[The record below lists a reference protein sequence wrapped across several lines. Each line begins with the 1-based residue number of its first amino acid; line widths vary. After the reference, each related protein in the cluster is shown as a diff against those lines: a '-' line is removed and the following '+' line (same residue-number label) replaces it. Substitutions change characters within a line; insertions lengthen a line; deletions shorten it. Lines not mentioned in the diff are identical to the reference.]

1 MKFNNPFKAKERKI
15 EDLEVEEGG
24 SKKRE
29 LTGFWKKYVYILGI
43 IAVLFHFYVLVIHP
57 ISYWV
62 LYLMHILFGMLLVF
76 AIYKPAKKFKD
87 SVPWYDVILMLLG
100 IAAVI
105 YCIVSERGMSYRMG
119 SNPTM
124 YDLIAIGII
133 LILLLEGTRRIY
145 GAILPVIAIIFLLY
159 CYFGKFFSGG
169 LGHIGYSWKK
179 TISYMLGY
187 EAVFGSPI
195 NASATMVFLFM
206 VFGAFL
212 TFSGA
217 GQFFIDLAMSI
228 AGSKRG
234 GPAKVAVISSALFGT
249 VSGNSVANVASTGAF
264 TIPLMK
270 SVGYKSKFAGAVEAT
285 ASSGG
290 QIMPPILGS
299 AAFIMAELLGVPY
312 SEIMLAAI
320 IPALLYFFTV
330 LLMVDIEAAKND
342 LKGVDKEKLPKRSY
356 VLKNMYMLAPLV
368 VLTVVLTVLNQSPIR
383 AASWGILACVVI
395 FVIKNKKLNFKMILD
410 AMADGAKAACGMI
423 CACGT
428 AGIVVGVL
436 NMTGAGIKFASFV
449 VEIAGGNLLI
459 ALILTML
466 ASLVLGMGLPTS
478 ASYIICAAV
487 AAPALIDMGLMPLQA
502 HMFVFYFACI
512 SAITPP
518 VAMAAYAGAT
528 ISGAKPMEV
537 GFTACKL
544 GICAFIVP
552 FMFCYAPTLLWKGA
566 ALDIVVTIIT
576 ALLGAT
582 MLAYGLQRYAGC
594 FSISIGIIPA
604 VALIAA
610 ALLMIIPG
618 IKTDLLGVAVA
629 CVVMVPLF
637 FKKRRVASASNNQV
651 E

>member
-1 MKFNNPFKAKERKI
+1 MKIKELFQKK
-15 EDLEVEEGG
+15 EKTVDDLELEEGG

-29 LTGFWKKYVYILGI
+29 LTGFWKKYVYVLGI

-57 ISYWV
+57 ISYWR
-62 LYLMHILFGMLLVF
+62 LYLMHILFGMLLVY
-76 AIYKPAKKFKD
+76 AIYKPGKKFKD
-87 SVPWYDVILMLLG
+87 TVPWYDVLLMLAG
-100 IAAVI
+100 IGTVI
-105 YCIVSERGMSYRMG
+105 YCITAERGMAYRMG
-119 SNPTM
+119 SNPTTA
-124 YDLIAIGII
+124 DLIAIGII
-133 LILLLEGTRRIY
+133 LLLLLEGTRRIY
-145 GAILPVIAIIFLLY
+145 GMILPTVAIVFLLY
-159 CYFGKFFSGG
+159 CHFGQYFSGG
-169 LGHIGYSWKK
+169 LGHSGYSWKK

-187 EAVFGSPI
+187 EAVFGSPM

-217 GQFFIDLAMSI
+217 GPFFIDLAMSL

-249 VSGNSVANVASTGAF
+249 VSGNSVANVVSTGAF

-270 SVGYKSKFAGAVEAT
+270 SVGYKPKFAAAVEAT

-299 AAFIMAELLGVPY
+299 AAFIMAELIGAPY
-312 SEIMLAAI
+312 SEIMLASI

-330 LLMVDIEAAKND
+330 FLMVDIEAAKNN
-342 LKGVDKEKLPKRSY
+342 LTGVAKEELPKRKY
-356 VLKNMYMLAPLV
+356 VLQNLYMLLPLV
-368 VLTVVLTVLNQSPIR
+368 VLTIVMTVLNQSAIR
-383 AASWGILACVVI
+383 AASWGILSCIIVYI
-395 FVIKNKKLNFKMILD
+395 IKNRKFSFKEIMD
-410 AMADGAKAACGMI
+410 AMADGAKSACGMI

-449 VEIAGGNLLI
+449 VEVANGHLLV
-459 ALILTML
+459 ALILTMI
-466 ASLVLGMGLPTS
+466 ASLILGMGLPTS

-487 AAPALIDMGLMPLQA
+487 AAPALIDMGLTAIQA

-528 ISGAKPMEV
+528 ISGSKPMEV

-566 ALDIVVTIIT
+566 AGDIIVTIIT
-576 ALLGAT
+576 ALIGAT
-582 MLAYGLQRYAGC
+582 MLSYGLQRYAGC
-594 FSISIGIIPA
+594 FSLPLGIIPA
-604 VALIAA
+604 CILIAS

-618 IKTDLLGVAVA
+618 TVTDLIGIAGA
-629 CVVMVPLF
+629 CVVLVPLF
-637 FKKRRVASASNNQV
+637 LKKRHMKKQAS
-651 E
+651 

>member
-1 MKFNNPFKAKERKI
+1 MKIKELFQKK
-15 EDLEVEEGG
+15 EKTVDDLELEEGG

-29 LTGFWKKYVYILGI
+29 LTGFWKKYVYVLGI

-57 ISYWV
+57 ISYWR
-62 LYLMHILFGMLLVF
+62 LYLMHILFGMLLVY
-76 AIYKPAKKFKD
+76 AIYKPGKKFKD
-87 SVPWYDVILMLLG
+87 TVPWYDVLLMLAG
-100 IAAVI
+100 IGTVI
-105 YCIVSERGMSYRMG
+105 YCITAERGMAYRMG
-119 SNPTM
+119 SNPTTA
-124 YDLIAIGII
+124 DLIAISII
-133 LILLLEGTRRIY
+133 LLLLLEGTRRIY
-145 GAILPVIAIIFLLY
+145 GMILPTVAIVFLLY
-159 CYFGKFFSGG
+159 CHFGQYFSGG
-169 LGHIGYSWKK
+169 LGHSGYSWKK

-187 EAVFGSPI
+187 EAVFGSPM

-217 GQFFIDLAMSI
+217 GPFFIDLAMSL

-249 VSGNSVANVASTGAF
+249 VSGNSVANVVSTGAF

-270 SVGYKSKFAGAVEAT
+270 SVGYKPKFAAAVEAT

-299 AAFIMAELLGVPY
+299 AAFIMAELIGAPY
-312 SEIMLAAI
+312 SEIMLASI

-330 LLMVDIEAAKND
+330 FLMVDIEAAKNN
-342 LKGVDKEKLPKRSY
+342 LTGVSKEELPKRKY
-356 VLKNMYMLAPLV
+356 VLQNLYMLLPLV
-368 VLTVVLTVLNQSPIR
+368 VLTIVMTVLNQSAIP
-383 AASWGILACVVI
+383 AASWGILSCIIVYI
-395 FVIKNKKLNFKMILD
+395 IKNRKFSLKEILD
-410 AMADGAKAACGMI
+410 AMADGAKSACGMI

-449 VEIAGGNLLI
+449 VEVANGHLLV
-459 ALILTML
+459 ALILTMI
-466 ASLVLGMGLPTS
+466 ASLILGMGLPTS

-487 AAPALIDMGLMPLQA
+487 AAPALIDMGLTAIQA

-528 ISGAKPMEV
+528 ISGSKPMEV

-566 ALDIVVTIIT
+566 AGDIIVTIIT
-576 ALLGAT
+576 ALIGAT
-582 MLAYGLQRYAGC
+582 MLSYGLQRYAGC
-594 FSISIGIIPA
+594 FSLPLGIIPA
-604 VALIAA
+604 CILIAS

-618 IKTDLLGVAVA
+618 TVTDLIGIAGA
-629 CVVMVPLF
+629 CVVLVPLF
-637 FKKRRVASASNNQV
+637 LKKRHMKKQAS
-651 E
+651 

>member
-1 MKFNNPFKAKERKI
+1 MKKIKELFQKK
-15 EDLEVEEGG
+15 EKTVDDLELEEGG

-29 LTGFWKKYVYILGI
+29 LTGFWKKYVYVLGI

-57 ISYWV
+57 ISYWR
-62 LYLMHILFGMLLVF
+62 LYLMHILFGMLLVY
-76 AIYKPAKKFKD
+76 AIYKPGKKFKD
-87 SVPWYDVILMLLG
+87 TVPWYDVLLMIAG
-100 IAAVI
+100 IGTVI
-105 YCIVSERGMSYRMG
+105 YCITAERGMAYRMG
-119 SNPTM
+119 SNPTTA
-124 YDLIAIGII
+124 DLIAISII
-133 LILLLEGTRRIY
+133 LLLLLEGTRRIY
-145 GAILPVIAIIFLLY
+145 GMILPTVAIVFLLY
-159 CYFGKFFSGG
+159 CHFGQYFSGG
-169 LGHIGYSWKK
+169 LGHSGYSWKK

-187 EAVFGSPI
+187 EAVFGSPM

-217 GQFFIDLAMSI
+217 GPFFIDLAMSL

-249 VSGNSVANVASTGAF
+249 VSGNSVANVVSTGAF
-264 TIPLMK
+264 TIPLMR
-270 SVGYKSKFAGAVEAT
+270 SVGYKPKFAAAVEAT

-299 AAFIMAELLGVPY
+299 AAFIMAELIGAPY
-312 SEIMLAAI
+312 SEIMLASI

-330 LLMVDIEAAKND
+330 FLMVDIEAAKNN
-342 LKGVDKEKLPKRSY
+342 LTGVAKEELPKRKY
-356 VLKNMYMLAPLV
+356 VLQNLYMLLPLV
-368 VLTVVLTVLNQSPIR
+368 VLTIVMTVLNQSAIR
-383 AASWGILACVVI
+383 AASWGILSCIIVYI
-395 FVIKNKKLNFKMILD
+395 IKNRKFSFKEILD
-410 AMADGAKAACGMI
+410 AMADGAKSACGMI

-449 VEIAGGNLLI
+449 VEVANGHLLV
-459 ALILTML
+459 ALLLTML
-466 ASLVLGMGLPTS
+466 ASLILGMGLPTS

-487 AAPALIDMGLMPLQA
+487 AAPALIDMGLTAIQA

-528 ISGAKPMEV
+528 ISGSKPMEV

-566 ALDIVVTIIT
+566 AGDIIVTIIT
-576 ALLGAT
+576 ALIGAT
-582 MLAYGLQRYAGC
+582 MLSYGLQRYAGC
-594 FSISIGIIPA
+594 FSLPLGIIPA
-604 VALIAA
+604 CILIAS

-618 IKTDLLGVAVA
+618 TVTDLIGIAGA
-629 CVVMVPLF
+629 CVVLVPLF
-637 FKKRRVASASNNQV
+637 LKKRRMKKQAS
-651 E
+651 

>member
-1 MKFNNPFKAKERKI
+1 MKKIKELFQKK
-15 EDLEVEEGG
+15 EKTVDDLELEEGG

-29 LTGFWKKYVYILGI
+29 LTGFWKKYVYVLGI

-57 ISYWV
+57 ISYWR
-62 LYLMHILFGMLLVF
+62 LYLMHILFGMLLVY
-76 AIYKPAKKFKD
+76 AIYKPGKKFKD
-87 SVPWYDVILMLLG
+87 TVPWYDVLLMLAG
-100 IAAVI
+100 IGTVI
-105 YCIVSERGMSYRMG
+105 YCITAERGMAYRMG
-119 SNPTM
+119 SNPTTA
-124 YDLIAIGII
+124 DLIAISII
-133 LILLLEGTRRIY
+133 LLLLLEGTRRIY
-145 GAILPVIAIIFLLY
+145 GMILPTVAIVFLLY
-159 CYFGKFFSGG
+159 CHFGQYFSGG
-169 LGHIGYSWKK
+169 LGHSGYSWKK

-187 EAVFGSPI
+187 EAVFGSPM

-217 GQFFIDLAMSI
+217 GPFFIDLAMSL

-249 VSGNSVANVASTGAF
+249 VSGNSVANVVSTGAF

-270 SVGYKSKFAGAVEAT
+270 SVGYKPKFAAAVEAT

-299 AAFIMAELLGVPY
+299 AAFIMAELIGAPY
-312 SEIMLAAI
+312 SEIMLASV

-330 LLMVDIEAAKND
+330 FLMVDIEAAKNN
-342 LKGVDKEKLPKRSY
+342 LTGVSKEELPKRKY
-356 VLKNMYMLAPLV
+356 VLQNLYMLLPLV
-368 VLTVVLTVLNQSPIR
+368 VLTLVMTVLNQSAIR
-383 AASWGILACVVI
+383 AASWGILSCIIVYI
-395 FVIKNKKLNFKMILD
+395 IKNRKFSFKEILD
-410 AMADGAKAACGMI
+410 AMADGAKSACGMI

-449 VEIAGGNLLI
+449 VEVANGHLLV
-459 ALILTML
+459 ALILTMI
-466 ASLVLGMGLPTS
+466 ASLILGMGLPTS

-487 AAPALIDMGLMPLQA
+487 AAPALIDMGLTAIQA

-528 ISGAKPMEV
+528 ISGSKPMEV

-566 ALDIVVTIIT
+566 AGDIIVTIIT
-576 ALLGAT
+576 ALIGAT
-582 MLAYGLQRYAGC
+582 MLSYGLQRYAGC
-594 FSISIGIIPA
+594 FSLPLGIIPA
-604 VALIAA
+604 CILIAS

-618 IKTDLLGVAVA
+618 TVTDLIGIAGA
-629 CVVMVPLF
+629 CVVLIPLF
-637 FKKRRVASASNNQV
+637 LKKRHMQKKAM
-651 E
+651 

>member
-1 MKFNNPFKAKERKI
+1 MKIKELFQKK
-15 EDLEVEEGG
+15 EKTVDDLELEEGG

-29 LTGFWKKYVYILGI
+29 LTGFWKKYVYVLGI

-57 ISYWV
+57 ISYWR
-62 LYLMHILFGMLLVF
+62 LYLMHILFGMLLVY
-76 AIYKPAKKFKD
+76 AIYKPGKKFKD
-87 SVPWYDVILMLLG
+87 TVPWYDVLLMLAG
-100 IAAVI
+100 IGTVI
-105 YCIVSERGMSYRMG
+105 YCITAERGMAYRMG
-119 SNPTM
+119 SNPTTA
-124 YDLIAIGII
+124 DLIAISII
-133 LILLLEGTRRIY
+133 LLLLLEGTRRIY
-145 GAILPVIAIIFLLY
+145 GMILPTVAIVFLLY
-159 CYFGKFFSGG
+159 CHFGQYFSGG
-169 LGHIGYSWKK
+169 LGHSGYSWKK

-187 EAVFGSPI
+187 EAVFGSPM

-217 GQFFIDLAMSI
+217 GPFFIDLAMSL

-234 GPAKVAVISSALFGT
+234 GPAKVAVISSAFFGT
-249 VSGNSVANVASTGAF
+249 VSGNSVANVVSTGAF

-270 SVGYKSKFAGAVEAT
+270 SVGYKPKFAAAVEAT

-299 AAFIMAELLGVPY
+299 AAFIMAELIGAPY
-312 SEIMLAAI
+312 SEIMLASI

-330 LLMVDIEAAKND
+330 FLMVDIEAAKNN
-342 LKGVDKEKLPKRSY
+342 LTGVAKEELPKRKY
-356 VLKNMYMLAPLV
+356 VLQNLYMLLPLV
-368 VLTVVLTVLNQSPIR
+368 VLTIVMTVLNQSAIR
-383 AASWGILACVVI
+383 AASWGILSCIIVYI
-395 FVIKNKKLNFKMILD
+395 IKNRKFSFKEIMD
-410 AMADGAKAACGMI
+410 AMADGAKSACGMI

-449 VEIAGGNLLI
+449 VEVANGHLLV
-459 ALILTML
+459 ALILTMI
-466 ASLVLGMGLPTS
+466 ASLILGMGLPTS

-487 AAPALIDMGLMPLQA
+487 AAPALIDMGLTAIQA

-528 ISGAKPMEV
+528 ISGSKPMEV

-566 ALDIVVTIIT
+566 AGDIIVTIIT
-576 ALLGAT
+576 ALIGAT
-582 MLAYGLQRYAGC
+582 MLSYGLQRYAGC
-594 FSISIGIIPA
+594 FSLPLGIIPA
-604 VALIAA
+604 CILIAS

-618 IKTDLLGVAVA
+618 TVTDLIGIAGA
-629 CVVMVPLF
+629 CVVLIPLF
-637 FKKRRVASASNNQV
+637 LKKRHMQKKVM
-651 E
+651 

>member
-1 MKFNNPFKAKERKI
+1 MKIKELFQKK
-15 EDLEVEEGG
+15 EKTVDDLELEEGG

-29 LTGFWKKYVYILGI
+29 LTGFWKKYVYVLGI

-57 ISYWV
+57 ISYWR
-62 LYLMHILFGMLLVF
+62 LYLMHILFGMLLVY
-76 AIYKPAKKFKD
+76 AIYKPGKKFKD
-87 SVPWYDVILMLLG
+87 TVPWYDVLLMLAG
-100 IAAVI
+100 IGTVI
-105 YCIVSERGMSYRMG
+105 YCITAERGMAYRMG
-119 SNPTM
+119 SNPTTA
-124 YDLIAIGII
+124 DLIAISII
-133 LILLLEGTRRIY
+133 LLLLLEGTRRIY
-145 GAILPVIAIIFLLY
+145 GMILPTVAIVFLLY
-159 CYFGKFFSGG
+159 CHFGQYFSGG
-169 LGHIGYSWKK
+169 LGHSGYSWKK

-187 EAVFGSPI
+187 EAVFGSPM

-217 GQFFIDLAMSI
+217 GPFFIDLAMSL

-249 VSGNSVANVASTGAF
+249 VSGNSVANVVSTGAF

-270 SVGYKSKFAGAVEAT
+270 SVGYKPKFAAAVEAT

-299 AAFIMAELLGVPY
+299 AAFIMAELIGAPY
-312 SEIMLAAI
+312 SEIMLASI

-330 LLMVDIEAAKND
+330 FLMVDIEAAKNN
-342 LKGVDKEKLPKRSY
+342 LTGVAKEELPKRKY
-356 VLKNMYMLAPLV
+356 VLQNLYMLLPLV
-368 VLTVVLTVLNQSPIR
+368 VLTIVMTVLNQSAIR
-383 AASWGILACVVI
+383 AASWGILSCIIVYI
-395 FVIKNKKLNFKMILD
+395 IKNRKFSFKEIMD
-410 AMADGAKAACGMI
+410 AMADGAKSARGMI

-449 VEIAGGNLLI
+449 VEVANGHLLV
-459 ALILTML
+459 ALILTMI
-466 ASLVLGMGLPTS
+466 ASLILGMGLPTS

-487 AAPALIDMGLMPLQA
+487 AAPALIDMGLTAIQA

-528 ISGAKPMEV
+528 ISGSKPMEV

-566 ALDIVVTIIT
+566 AGDIIVTIIT
-576 ALLGAT
+576 ALIGAT
-582 MLAYGLQRYAGC
+582 MLSYGLQRYAGC
-594 FSISIGIIPA
+594 FSLPLGIIPA
-604 VALIAA
+604 CILIAS

-618 IKTDLLGVAVA
+618 TVTDLIGIAGA
-629 CVVMVPLF
+629 CVVLIPLF
-637 FKKRRVASASNNQV
+637 LKKRHMQKKAM
-651 E
+651 

>member
-1 MKFNNPFKAKERKI
+1 MKKIKELFQKK
-15 EDLEVEEGG
+15 EKTVDDLELEEGG

-29 LTGFWKKYVYILGI
+29 LTGFWKKYVYVLGI

-57 ISYWV
+57 ISYWR
-62 LYLMHILFGMLLVF
+62 LYLMHILFGMLLVY
-76 AIYKPAKKFKD
+76 AIYKPGKKFKD
-87 SVPWYDVILMLLG
+87 TVPWYDVLLMIAG
-100 IAAVI
+100 IGTVI
-105 YCIVSERGMSYRMG
+105 YCITAERGMAYRMG
-119 SNPTM
+119 SNPTTA
-124 YDLIAIGII
+124 DLIAIGII
-133 LILLLEGTRRIY
+133 LLLLLEGTRRIY
-145 GAILPVIAIIFLLY
+145 GMILPTVAIVFLLY
-159 CYFGKFFSGG
+159 CHFGQYFSGG
-169 LGHIGYSWKK
+169 LGHSGYSWKK

-187 EAVFGSPI
+187 EAVFGSPM

-217 GQFFIDLAMSI
+217 GPFFIDLAMSL

-249 VSGNSVANVASTGAF
+249 VSGNSVANVVSTGAF

-270 SVGYKSKFAGAVEAT
+270 SVGYKPKFAAAVEAT

-299 AAFIMAELLGVPY
+299 AAFIMAELIGAPY
-312 SEIMLAAI
+312 SEIMLASI

-330 LLMVDIEAAKND
+330 FLMVDIEAAKNN
-342 LKGVDKEKLPKRSY
+342 LTGVAKEELPKRKY
-356 VLKNMYMLAPLV
+356 VLQNLYMLLPLV
-368 VLTVVLTVLNQSPIR
+368 VLTIVMTVLNQSAIR
-383 AASWGILACVVI
+383 AASWGILSCIIVYI
-395 FVIKNKKLNFKMILD
+395 IKNRKFSLKEILD
-410 AMADGAKAACGMI
+410 AMADGAKSACGMI

-449 VEIAGGNLLI
+449 VEVANGHLLV
-459 ALILTML
+459 ALLLTMI
-466 ASLVLGMGLPTS
+466 ASLILGMGLPTS

-487 AAPALIDMGLMPLQA
+487 AAPALIDMGLTAIQA

-528 ISGAKPMEV
+528 ISGSKPMEV

-566 ALDIVVTIIT
+566 AGDIIVTIIT
-576 ALLGAT
+576 ALIGAT
-582 MLAYGLQRYAGC
+582 MLSYGLQRYAGC
-594 FSISIGIIPA
+594 FSLPLGIIPA
-604 VALIAA
+604 CILIAS

-618 IKTDLLGVAVA
+618 TVTDLIGIAGA
-629 CVVMVPLF
+629 CVVLIPLF
-637 FKKRRVASASNNQV
+637 LKKRHMQKQAM
-651 E
+651 

>member
-1 MKFNNPFKAKERKI
+1 MKIKELFQKK
-15 EDLEVEEGG
+15 EKTVDDLELEEGG

-29 LTGFWKKYVYILGI
+29 LTGFWKKYVYVLGI

-57 ISYWV
+57 ISYWR
-62 LYLMHILFGMLLVF
+62 LYLMHILFGMLLVY
-76 AIYKPAKKFKD
+76 AIYKPGKKFKD
-87 SVPWYDVILMLLG
+87 TVPWYDVLLMLAG
-100 IAAVI
+100 IGTVI
-105 YCIVSERGMSYRMG
+105 YCITAERGMAYRMG
-119 SNPTM
+119 SNPTTA
-124 YDLIAIGII
+124 DLIAISII
-133 LILLLEGTRRIY
+133 LLLLLEGTRRIY
-145 GAILPVIAIIFLLY
+145 GMILPTVAIVFLLY
-159 CYFGKFFSGG
+159 CHFGQYFSGG
-169 LGHIGYSWKK
+169 LGHSGYSWKK

-187 EAVFGSPI
+187 EAVFGSPM

-217 GQFFIDLAMSI
+217 GPFFIDLAMSL

-249 VSGNSVANVASTGAF
+249 VSGNSVANVVSTGAF
-264 TIPLMK
+264 TIPLMR
-270 SVGYKSKFAGAVEAT
+270 SVGYKPKFAAAVEAT

-299 AAFIMAELLGVPY
+299 AAFIMAELIGAPY
-312 SEIMLAAI
+312 SEIMLASI

-330 LLMVDIEAAKND
+330 FLMVDIEAAKNN
-342 LKGVDKEKLPKRSY
+342 LTGVAKEELPKRKY
-356 VLKNMYMLAPLV
+356 VLQNLYMLLPLV
-368 VLTVVLTVLNQSPIR
+368 VLTIVMTVLNQSAIR
-383 AASWGILACVVI
+383 AASWGILSCIIVYI
-395 FVIKNKKLNFKMILD
+395 IKNRKFSLKEILD
-410 AMADGAKAACGMI
+410 AMADGAKSACGMI

-449 VEIAGGNLLI
+449 VEVANGHLLV
-459 ALILTML
+459 ALILTMI
-466 ASLVLGMGLPTS
+466 ASLILGMGLPTS

-487 AAPALIDMGLMPLQA
+487 AAPALIDMGLTAIQA

-528 ISGAKPMEV
+528 ISGSKPMEV

-566 ALDIVVTIIT
+566 AGDIIVTIIT
-576 ALLGAT
+576 ALIGAT
-582 MLAYGLQRYAGC
+582 MLSYGLQRYAGC
-594 FSISIGIIPA
+594 FSLPLGIIPA
-604 VALIAA
+604 CILIAS

-618 IKTDLLGVAVA
+618 TVTDLIGIAGA
-629 CVVMVPLF
+629 CVVLIPLF
-637 FKKRRVASASNNQV
+637 LKKRHMQKKAM
-651 E
+651 

>member
-1 MKFNNPFKAKERKI
+1 MKKIKELFQKK
-15 EDLEVEEGG
+15 EKTVDDLELEEGG
-24 SKKRE
+24 SKKRD
-29 LTGFWKKYVYILGI
+29 LTGFWKKYVYVLGI

-57 ISYWV
+57 ISYWR
-62 LYLMHILFGMLLVF
+62 LYLMHILFGMLLVY
-76 AIYKPAKKFKD
+76 AIYKPGKKFKD
-87 SVPWYDVILMLLG
+87 TVPWYDVLLMIAG
-100 IAAVI
+100 IGTVI
-105 YCIVSERGMSYRMG
+105 YCITAERGMAYRMG
-119 SNPTM
+119 SNPTTA
-124 YDLIAIGII
+124 DLIAIGII
-133 LILLLEGTRRIY
+133 LLLLLEGTRRIY
-145 GAILPVIAIIFLLY
+145 GMILPTVAIVFLLY
-159 CYFGKFFSGG
+159 CHFGQYFSGG
-169 LGHIGYSWKK
+169 LGHSGYSWKK

-187 EAVFGSPI
+187 EAVFGSPM

-217 GQFFIDLAMSI
+217 GPFFIDLAMSL

-249 VSGNSVANVASTGAF
+249 VSGNSVANVVSTGAF

-270 SVGYKSKFAGAVEAT
+270 SVGYKSKFAAAVEAT

-299 AAFIMAELLGVPY
+299 AAFIMAELIGAPY
-312 SEIMLAAI
+312 SEIMLASI

-330 LLMVDIEAAKND
+330 FLMVDIEAAKNN
-342 LKGVDKEKLPKRSY
+342 LTGVSKEELPKRKY
-356 VLKNMYMLAPLV
+356 VLQNLYMLLPLV
-368 VLTVVLTVLNQSPIR
+368 VLTIVMTVLNQSAIR
-383 AASWGILACVVI
+383 AASWGILSCIIVYI
-395 FVIKNKKLNFKMILD
+395 IKNRKFSFKEILD
-410 AMADGAKAACGMI
+410 AMADGAKSACGMI

-449 VEIAGGNLLI
+449 VEVANGHLLV
-459 ALILTML
+459 ALILTMI
-466 ASLVLGMGLPTS
+466 ASLILGMGLPTS

-487 AAPALIDMGLMPLQA
+487 AAPALIDMGLTAIQA

-528 ISGAKPMEV
+528 ISGSKPMEV

-566 ALDIVVTIIT
+566 AGDIIVTIIT
-576 ALLGAT
+576 ALIGAT
-582 MLAYGLQRYAGC
+582 MLSYGLQRYAGC
-594 FSISIGIIPA
+594 FSLPLGIIPA
-604 VALIAA
+604 CILIAS

-618 IKTDLLGVAVA
+618 TVTDLIGIAGA
-629 CVVMVPLF
+629 CVVLVPLF
-637 FKKRRVASASNNQV
+637 LKKRHMQKKAM
-651 E
+651 

>member
-1 MKFNNPFKAKERKI
+1 MKIKELFQKK
-15 EDLEVEEGG
+15 EKTVDDLELEEGG

-29 LTGFWKKYVYILGI
+29 LTGFWKKYVYVLGI

-57 ISYWV
+57 ISYWR
-62 LYLMHILFGMLLVF
+62 LYLMHILFGMLLVY
-76 AIYKPAKKFKD
+76 AIYKPGKKFKD
-87 SVPWYDVILMLLG
+87 TVPWYDVLLMLAG
-100 IAAVI
+100 IGTVI
-105 YCIVSERGMSYRMG
+105 YCITAERGMAYRMG
-119 SNPTM
+119 SNPTTA
-124 YDLIAIGII
+124 DLIAISII
-133 LILLLEGTRRIY
+133 LLLLLEGTRRIY
-145 GAILPVIAIIFLLY
+145 GMILPTVAIVFLLY
-159 CYFGKFFSGG
+159 CHFGQYFSGG
-169 LGHIGYSWKK
+169 LGHSGYSWKK

-187 EAVFGSPI
+187 EAVFGSPM

-217 GQFFIDLAMSI
+217 GPFFIDLAMSL

-249 VSGNSVANVASTGAF
+249 VSGNSVANVVSTGAF

-270 SVGYKSKFAGAVEAT
+270 SVGYKSKFAAAVEAT

-299 AAFIMAELLGVPY
+299 AAFIMAELIGAPY
-312 SEIMLAAI
+312 SEIMLASI

-330 LLMVDIEAAKND
+330 FLMVDIEAAKNN
-342 LKGVDKEKLPKRSY
+342 LTGVAKEELPKRKY
-356 VLKNMYMLAPLV
+356 VLQNLYMLLPLV
-368 VLTVVLTVLNQSPIR
+368 VLTIVMTVLNQSAIR
-383 AASWGILACVVI
+383 AASWGILSCIIVYI
-395 FVIKNKKLNFKMILD
+395 IKNRKFSLKEILD
-410 AMADGAKAACGMI
+410 AMADGAKSACGMI

-449 VEIAGGNLLI
+449 VEVANGHLLV
-459 ALILTML
+459 ALILTMI
-466 ASLVLGMGLPTS
+466 ASLILGMGLPTS

-487 AAPALIDMGLMPLQA
+487 AAPALIDMGLTAIQA

-528 ISGAKPMEV
+528 ISGSKPMEV

-566 ALDIVVTIIT
+566 AGDIIVTIIT
-576 ALLGAT
+576 ALIGAT
-582 MLAYGLQRYAGC
+582 MLSYGLQRYAGC
-594 FSISIGIIPA
+594 FSLPLGIIPA
-604 VALIAA
+604 CILIAS

-618 IKTDLLGVAVA
+618 TVTDLIGIAGA
-629 CVVMVPLF
+629 CVVLIPLF
-637 FKKRRVASASNNQV
+637 LKKRHMQKKAM
-651 E
+651 

>member
-1 MKFNNPFKAKERKI
+1 MKIKELFQKK
-15 EDLEVEEGG
+15 EKTVDDLELEEGG

-29 LTGFWKKYVYILGI
+29 LTGFWKKYVYVIGI

-57 ISYWV
+57 ISYWR
-62 LYLMHILFGMLLVF
+62 LYLMHILFGMLLVY
-76 AIYKPAKKFKD
+76 AIYKPGKKFKD
-87 SVPWYDVILMLLG
+87 TVPWYDVLLMLAG
-100 IAAVI
+100 IGTVI
-105 YCIVSERGMSYRMG
+105 YCITAERGMAYRMG
-119 SNPTM
+119 SNPTIT
-124 YDLIAIGII
+124 DLIAISII
-133 LILLLEGTRRIY
+133 LLLLLEGTRRIY
-145 GAILPVIAIIFLLY
+145 GMILPTVAIVFLLY
-159 CYFGKFFSGG
+159 CHFGQYFSGG
-169 LGHIGYSWKK
+169 LSHSGYSWKK

-187 EAVFGSPI
+187 EAVFGSPM

-217 GQFFIDLAMSI
+217 GPFFIDLAMSL

-249 VSGNSVANVASTGAF
+249 VSGNSVANVVSTGAF
-264 TIPLMK
+264 TIPLMR
-270 SVGYKSKFAGAVEAT
+270 SVGYKPKFAAAVEAT

-299 AAFIMAELLGVPY
+299 AAFIMAELIGAPY
-312 SEIMLAAI
+312 SEIMLASI

-330 LLMVDIEAAKND
+330 FLMVDIEAAKNN
-342 LKGVDKEKLPKRSY
+342 LTGVSKENLPKRKY
-356 VLKNMYMLAPLV
+356 VLQNLYMLLPLV
-368 VLTVVLTVLNQSPIR
+368 VLTIVMTVLNQSAIR
-383 AASWGILACVVI
+383 AASWGILSCIIVYI
-395 FVIKNKKLNFKMILD
+395 IKNRKLSIKEILD
-410 AMADGAKAACGMI
+410 AMADGAKSACGMI

-449 VEIAGGNLLI
+449 VEVANGHLLV
-459 ALILTML
+459 ALVLTML
-466 ASLVLGMGLPTS
+466 ASLILGMGLPTS

-487 AAPALIDMGLMPLQA
+487 AAPALIDMGLTGIQA

-528 ISGAKPMEV
+528 ISGSKPMEV

-566 ALDIVVTIIT
+566 AVDILVTIIT
-576 ALLGAT
+576 ALIGAT
-582 MLAYGLQRYAGC
+582 MLSYGLQRYAGC
-594 FSISIGIIPA
+594 FSLPLGIIPA
-604 VALIAA
+604 CILIASA
-610 ALLMIIPG
+610 FLMIIPG
-618 IKTDLLGVAVA
+618 TVTDLIGIAVA
-629 CVVMVPLF
+629 CVVLVPLF
-637 FKKRRVASASNNQV
+637 VKKRHMQKKAM
-651 E
+651 

>member
-1 MKFNNPFKAKERKI
+1 MKIKELFQKK
-15 EDLEVEEGG
+15 EKTVDDLELEEGG

-29 LTGFWKKYVYILGI
+29 LTGFWKKYVYVLGI

-57 ISYWV
+57 ISYWR
-62 LYLMHILFGMLLVF
+62 LYLMHILFGMLLVY
-76 AIYKPAKKFKD
+76 AIYKPGKKFKD
-87 SVPWYDVILMLLG
+87 TVPWYDVLLMIAG
-100 IAAVI
+100 IGTVI
-105 YCIVSERGMSYRMG
+105 YCITAERGMAYRMG
-119 SNPTM
+119 SNPTTA
-124 YDLIAIGII
+124 DLIAISII
-133 LILLLEGTRRIY
+133 LLLLLEGTRRIY
-145 GAILPVIAIIFLLY
+145 GMILPTVAIVFLLY
-159 CYFGKFFSGG
+159 CHFGQYFSGG
-169 LGHIGYSWKK
+169 LGHSGYSWKK

-187 EAVFGSPI
+187 EAVFGSPM

-217 GQFFIDLAMSI
+217 GPFFIDLAMSL

-249 VSGNSVANVASTGAF
+249 VSGNSVANVVSTGAF

-270 SVGYKSKFAGAVEAT
+270 SVGYKPKFAAAVEAT

-299 AAFIMAELLGVPY
+299 AAFIMAELIGAPY
-312 SEIMLAAI
+312 SEIMLASI

-330 LLMVDIEAAKND
+330 FLMVDIEAAKNN
-342 LKGVDKEKLPKRSY
+342 LTGVSKEELPKRKY
-356 VLKNMYMLAPLV
+356 VLQNLYMLLPLV
-368 VLTVVLTVLNQSPIR
+368 VLTLVMTVLNQSAIR
-383 AASWGILACVVI
+383 AASWGILSCIIVYI
-395 FVIKNKKLNFKMILD
+395 IKNRKFSFKEILD
-410 AMADGAKAACGMI
+410 AMADGAKSACGMI

-449 VEIAGGNLLI
+449 VEVANGHLLV
-459 ALILTML
+459 ALILTMI
-466 ASLVLGMGLPTS
+466 ASLILGMGLPTS

-487 AAPALIDMGLMPLQA
+487 AAPALIDMGLTAIQA

-528 ISGAKPMEV
+528 ISGSKPMEV

-566 ALDIVVTIIT
+566 AGDIIVTIIT
-576 ALLGAT
+576 ALIGAT
-582 MLAYGLQRYAGC
+582 MLSYGLQRYAGC
-594 FSISIGIIPA
+594 FSLPLGIIPA
-604 VALIAA
+604 CILIAS

-618 IKTDLLGVAVA
+618 TVTDLIGIAGA
-629 CVVMVPLF
+629 CVVLIPLF
-637 FKKRRVASASNNQV
+637 LKKRHMQKKAM
-651 E
+651 

>member
-1 MKFNNPFKAKERKI
+1 MKIKEMFQKK
-15 EDLEVEEGG
+15 EKTVDDLELEEGG

-29 LTGFWKKYVYILGI
+29 LTGFWKKYVYVLGI

-57 ISYWV
+57 ISYWR
-62 LYLMHILFGMLLVF
+62 LYLMHILFGMLLVY
-76 AIYKPAKKFKD
+76 AIYKPGKKFKD
-87 SVPWYDVILMLLG
+87 TVPWYDVLLMLAG
-100 IAAVI
+100 IGTVI
-105 YCIVSERGMSYRMG
+105 YCITAERGMAYRMG
-119 SNPTM
+119 SNPTTV
-124 YDLIAIGII
+124 DLIAICII
-133 LILLLEGTRRIY
+133 LLLLLEGTRRIY
-145 GAILPVIAIIFLLY
+145 GMILPTVAIVFLLY
-159 CYFGKFFSGG
+159 CHFGQYFSGG
-169 LGHIGYSWKK
+169 LGHSGYSWKK

-187 EAVFGSPI
+187 EAVFGSPM

-217 GQFFIDLAMSI
+217 GSFFIDLAMSL

-249 VSGNSVANVASTGAF
+249 VSGNSVANVVSTGAF
-264 TIPLMK
+264 TIPLMR
-270 SVGYKSKFAGAVEAT
+270 SVGYKPKFAAAVEAT

-299 AAFIMAELLGVPY
+299 AAFIMAELIGAPY
-312 SEIMLAAI
+312 SEIMFASI

-330 LLMVDIEAAKND
+330 FLMVDIEAAKNN
-342 LKGVDKEKLPKRSY
+342 LTGVSKEDLPKRKY
-356 VLKNMYMLAPLV
+356 VLQNLYMLLPLV
-368 VLTVVLTVLNQSPIR
+368 VLTIVMTVLNQSAIR
-383 AASWGILACVVI
+383 AASWGILSCIIVYI
-395 FVIKNKKLNFKMILD
+395 IKNRKFSIKEILD
-410 AMADGAKAACGMI
+410 AMADGAKSACGMI

-449 VEIAGGNLLI
+449 VEVANGHLLI

-466 ASLVLGMGLPTS
+466 ASLILGMGLPTS

-487 AAPALIDMGLMPLQA
+487 AAPALIDMGITAIQA

-528 ISGAKPMEV
+528 ISGSKPMEV

-566 ALDIVVTIIT
+566 AGDIIVTIIT
-576 ALLGAT
+576 ALIGAT
-582 MLAYGLQRYAGC
+582 MLSYGLQRYAGC
-594 FSISIGIIPA
+594 FSLPLGIIPSCI
-604 VALIAA
+604 LIASA
-610 ALLMIIPG
+610 FLMIIPG
-618 IKTDLLGVAVA
+618 TVTDLIGLAGA
-629 CVVMVPLF
+629 CVILIPLF
-637 FKKRRVASASNNQV
+637 LKKRHMQKKAM
-651 E
+651 

>member
-1 MKFNNPFKAKERKI
+1 
-15 EDLEVEEGG
+15 
-24 SKKRE
+24 
-29 LTGFWKKYVYILGI
+29 
-43 IAVLFHFYVLVIHP
+43 
-57 ISYWV
+57 
-62 LYLMHILFGMLLVF
+62 MHILFGMLLVY
-76 AIYKPAKKFKD
+76 AIYKPGKKFKD
-87 SVPWYDVILMLLG
+87 TVPWYDVLLMLAG
-100 IAAVI
+100 IGTVI
-105 YCIVSERGMSYRMG
+105 YCITAERGMAYRMG
-119 SNPTM
+119 SNPTTA
-124 YDLIAIGII
+124 DLIAISII
-133 LILLLEGTRRIY
+133 LLLLLEGTRRIY
-145 GAILPVIAIIFLLY
+145 GMILPTVAIVFLLY
-159 CYFGKFFSGG
+159 CHFGQYFSGG
-169 LGHIGYSWKK
+169 LGHSGYSWKK

-187 EAVFGSPI
+187 EAVFGSPM

-217 GQFFIDLAMSI
+217 GPFFIDLAMSL

-249 VSGNSVANVASTGAF
+249 VSGNSVANVVSTGAF
-264 TIPLMK
+264 TIPLMR
-270 SVGYKSKFAGAVEAT
+270 SVGYKPKFAAAVEAT

-299 AAFIMAELLGVPY
+299 AAFIMAELIGAPY
-312 SEIMLAAI
+312 SEIMLASI

-330 LLMVDIEAAKND
+330 FLMVDIEAAKNN
-342 LKGVDKEKLPKRSY
+342 LTGVAKEELPKRKY
-356 VLKNMYMLAPLV
+356 VLQNLYMLLPLV
-368 VLTVVLTVLNQSPIR
+368 VLTIVMTVLNQSAIR
-383 AASWGILACVVI
+383 AASWGILSCIIVYI
-395 FVIKNKKLNFKMILD
+395 IKNRKFSFKEILD
-410 AMADGAKAACGMI
+410 AMADGAKSACGMI

-449 VEIAGGNLLI
+449 VEVANGHLLV
-459 ALILTML
+459 ALILTMI
-466 ASLVLGMGLPTS
+466 ASLILGMGLPTS

-487 AAPALIDMGLMPLQA
+487 AAPALIDMGLTAIQA

-528 ISGAKPMEV
+528 ISGSKPMEV

-566 ALDIVVTIIT
+566 AGDIIVTIIT
-576 ALLGAT
+576 ALIGAT
-582 MLAYGLQRYAGC
+582 MLSYGLQRYAGC
-594 FSISIGIIPA
+594 FSLPLGIIPA
-604 VALIAA
+604 CILIAS

-618 IKTDLLGVAVA
+618 TVTDLIGIAGA
-629 CVVMVPLF
+629 CVVLIPLF
-637 FKKRRVASASNNQV
+637 LKKRHMQKKAM
-651 E
+651 

>member
-1 MKFNNPFKAKERKI
+1 MKIKELFQKK
-15 EDLEVEEGG
+15 EKTVDDLELEEGG

-29 LTGFWKKYVYILGI
+29 LTGFWKKYVYVLGI

-57 ISYWV
+57 ISYWR
-62 LYLMHILFGMLLVF
+62 LYLMHILFGMLLVY
-76 AIYKPAKKFKD
+76 AIYKPGKKFKD
-87 SVPWYDVILMLLG
+87 TVPWYDVLLMLAG
-100 IAAVI
+100 IGTVI
-105 YCIVSERGMSYRMG
+105 YCITAERGMAYRMG
-119 SNPTM
+119 SNPTTA
-124 YDLIAIGII
+124 DLIAISII
-133 LILLLEGTRRIY
+133 LLLLLEGTRRIY
-145 GAILPVIAIIFLLY
+145 GMILPTVAIVFLLY
-159 CYFGKFFSGG
+159 CHFGQYFSGG
-169 LGHIGYSWKK
+169 LGHSGYSWKK

-187 EAVFGSPI
+187 EAVFGSPM

-217 GQFFIDLAMSI
+217 GPFFIDLAMSL

-249 VSGNSVANVASTGAF
+249 VSGNSVANVVSTGAF

-270 SVGYKSKFAGAVEAT
+270 SVGYKPKFAAAVEAT

-299 AAFIMAELLGVPY
+299 AAFIMAELIGAPY
-312 SEIMLAAI
+312 SEIMLASI

-330 LLMVDIEAAKND
+330 FLMVDIEAAKNN
-342 LKGVDKEKLPKRSY
+342 LTGVAKEELPKRKY
-356 VLKNMYMLAPLV
+356 VLQNLYMLLPLV
-368 VLTVVLTVLNQSPIR
+368 VLTIVMTVLNQSAIR
-383 AASWGILACVVI
+383 AASWGILSCIIVYI
-395 FVIKNKKLNFKMILD
+395 IKNRKFSLKEILD
-410 AMADGAKAACGMI
+410 AMADGAKSACGMI

-449 VEIAGGNLLI
+449 VEVANGHLLV
-459 ALILTML
+459 ALILTMI
-466 ASLVLGMGLPTS
+466 ASLILGMGLPTS

-487 AAPALIDMGLMPLQA
+487 AAPALIDMGLTAIQA

-528 ISGAKPMEV
+528 ISGSKPMEV

-566 ALDIVVTIIT
+566 AGDIIVTIIT
-576 ALLGAT
+576 ALIGAT
-582 MLAYGLQRYAGC
+582 MLSYGLQRYAGC
-594 FSISIGIIPA
+594 FSLPLGIIPA
-604 VALIAA
+604 CILIAS

-618 IKTDLLGVAVA
+618 TVTDLIGIAGA
-629 CVVMVPLF
+629 CVVLVPLF
-637 FKKRRVASASNNQV
+637 LKKRHMQKKAM
-651 E
+651 

>member
-1 MKFNNPFKAKERKI
+1 MKIKELFQKK
-15 EDLEVEEGG
+15 EKTVDDLELEEGG

-29 LTGFWKKYVYILGI
+29 LTGFWKKYVYVLGI

-57 ISYWV
+57 ISYWR
-62 LYLMHILFGMLLVF
+62 LYLMHILFGMLLVY
-76 AIYKPAKKFKD
+76 AIYKPGKKFKD
-87 SVPWYDVILMLLG
+87 TVPWYDVLLMLAG
-100 IAAVI
+100 IGTVI
-105 YCIVSERGMSYRMG
+105 YCITAERGMAYRMG
-119 SNPTM
+119 SNPTTA
-124 YDLIAIGII
+124 DLIAIGII
-133 LILLLEGTRRIY
+133 LLLLLEGTRRIY
-145 GAILPVIAIIFLLY
+145 GMILPTVAIVFLLY
-159 CYFGKFFSGG
+159 CHFGQYFSGG
-169 LGHIGYSWKK
+169 LGHSGYSWKK

-187 EAVFGSPI
+187 EAVFGSPM

-217 GQFFIDLAMSI
+217 GPFFIDLAMSL

-249 VSGNSVANVASTGAF
+249 VSGNSVANVVSTGAF

-270 SVGYKSKFAGAVEAT
+270 SVGYKPKFAAAVEAT

-299 AAFIMAELLGVPY
+299 AAFIMAELIGAPY
-312 SEIMLAAI
+312 SEIMLASI

-330 LLMVDIEAAKND
+330 FLMVDIEAAKNN
-342 LKGVDKEKLPKRSY
+342 LTGVAKEELPKRKY
-356 VLKNMYMLAPLV
+356 VLQNLYMLLPLV
-368 VLTVVLTVLNQSPIR
+368 VLTIVMTVLNQSAIR
-383 AASWGILACVVI
+383 AASWGILSCIIVYI
-395 FVIKNKKLNFKMILD
+395 IKNRKFSFKEIMD
-410 AMADGAKAACGMI
+410 AMADGAKSACGMI

-449 VEIAGGNLLI
+449 VEVANGHLLV
-459 ALILTML
+459 ALILTMI
-466 ASLVLGMGLPTS
+466 ASLILGMGLPTS

-487 AAPALIDMGLMPLQA
+487 AAPALIDMGLTAIQA

-528 ISGAKPMEV
+528 ISGSKPMEV

-566 ALDIVVTIIT
+566 AGDIIVTIIT
-576 ALLGAT
+576 ALIGAT
-582 MLAYGLQRYAGC
+582 MLSYGLQRYAGC
-594 FSISIGIIPA
+594 FSLPLGIIPA
-604 VALIAA
+604 CILIAS

-618 IKTDLLGVAVA
+618 TVTDLIGIAGA
-629 CVVMVPLF
+629 CVVLIPLF
-637 FKKRRVASASNNQV
+637 LKKRHMQKKAM
-651 E
+651 

>member
-1 MKFNNPFKAKERKI
+1 MKIKELFQKK
-15 EDLEVEEGG
+15 EKTVDDLELEEGG

-29 LTGFWKKYVYILGI
+29 LTGFWKKYVYVLGI

-57 ISYWV
+57 ISYWR
-62 LYLMHILFGMLLVF
+62 LYLMHILFGMLLVY
-76 AIYKPAKKFKD
+76 AIYKPGKKFKD
-87 SVPWYDVILMLLG
+87 TVPWYDVLLMLAG
-100 IAAVI
+100 IGTVI
-105 YCIVSERGMSYRMG
+105 YCITAERGMAYRMG
-119 SNPTM
+119 SNPTTA
-124 YDLIAIGII
+124 DLIAISII
-133 LILLLEGTRRIY
+133 LLLLLEGTRRIY
-145 GAILPVIAIIFLLY
+145 GMILPTVGIVFLLY
-159 CYFGKFFSGG
+159 CHFGQYFSGG
-169 LGHIGYSWKK
+169 LGHSGYSWKK

-187 EAVFGSPI
+187 EAVFGSPM

-217 GQFFIDLAMSI
+217 GPFFIDLAMSL

-249 VSGNSVANVASTGAF
+249 VSGNSVANVVSTGAF

-270 SVGYKSKFAGAVEAT
+270 SVGYKPKFAAAVEAT

-299 AAFIMAELLGVPY
+299 AAFIMAELIGAPY
-312 SEIMLAAI
+312 SEIMLASI

-330 LLMVDIEAAKND
+330 FLMVDIEAAKNN
-342 LKGVDKEKLPKRSY
+342 LTGVSKEELPKRKY
-356 VLKNMYMLAPLV
+356 VLQNLYMLLPLV
-368 VLTVVLTVLNQSPIR
+368 VLTIVMTVLNQSAIR
-383 AASWGILACVVI
+383 AASWGILSCIIVYI
-395 FVIKNKKLNFKMILD
+395 IKNRKFSLKEILD
-410 AMADGAKAACGMI
+410 AMADGAKSACGMI

-449 VEIAGGNLLI
+449 VEVANGHLLV
-459 ALILTML
+459 ALILTMI
-466 ASLVLGMGLPTS
+466 ASLILGMGLPTS

-487 AAPALIDMGLMPLQA
+487 AAPALIDMGLTAIQA

-528 ISGAKPMEV
+528 ISGSKPMEV

-566 ALDIVVTIIT
+566 AGDIIVTIIT
-576 ALLGAT
+576 ALIGAT
-582 MLAYGLQRYAGC
+582 MLSYGLQRYAGC
-594 FSISIGIIPA
+594 FSLPLGIIPA
-604 VALIAA
+604 CILIAS

-618 IKTDLLGVAVA
+618 TVTDLIGIAGA
-629 CVVMVPLF
+629 CVVLVPLF
-637 FKKRRVASASNNQV
+637 LKKRHMKKQAS
-651 E
+651 

>member
-1 MKFNNPFKAKERKI
+1 MKIKEMFQKK
-15 EDLEVEEGG
+15 EKTVDDLELEEGG

-29 LTGFWKKYVYILGI
+29 LTGFWKKYVYVLGI

-57 ISYWV
+57 ISYWR
-62 LYLMHILFGMLLVF
+62 LYLMHILFGMLLVY
-76 AIYKPAKKFKD
+76 AIYKPGKKFKD
-87 SVPWYDVILMLLG
+87 TVPWYDVLLMLAG
-100 IAAVI
+100 IGTVI
-105 YCIVSERGMSYRMG
+105 YCITAERGMAYRMG
-119 SNPTM
+119 SNPTTA
-124 YDLIAIGII
+124 DLIAISII
-133 LILLLEGTRRIY
+133 LLLLLEGTRRIY
-145 GAILPVIAIIFLLY
+145 GMILPTVAIVFLLY
-159 CYFGKFFSGG
+159 CHFGQYFSGG
-169 LGHIGYSWKK
+169 LGHSGYSWKK

-187 EAVFGSPI
+187 EAVFGSPM

-217 GQFFIDLAMSI
+217 GPFFIDLAMSL

-249 VSGNSVANVASTGAF
+249 VSGNSVANVVSTGAF

-270 SVGYKSKFAGAVEAT
+270 SVGYKPKFAAAVEAT

-299 AAFIMAELLGVPY
+299 AAFIMAELIGAPY
-312 SEIMLAAI
+312 SEIMLASI

-330 LLMVDIEAAKND
+330 FLMVDIEAAKNN
-342 LKGVDKEKLPKRSY
+342 LTGVAKEELPKRKY
-356 VLKNMYMLAPLV
+356 VLQNLYMLLPLV
-368 VLTVVLTVLNQSPIR
+368 VLTIVMTVLNQSAIR
-383 AASWGILACVVI
+383 AASWGILSCIIVYI
-395 FVIKNKKLNFKMILD
+395 IKNRKFSFKEILD
-410 AMADGAKAACGMI
+410 AMADGAKSACGMI

-449 VEIAGGNLLI
+449 VEVANGHLLV
-459 ALILTML
+459 ALILTMI
-466 ASLVLGMGLPTS
+466 ASLILGMGLPTS

-487 AAPALIDMGLMPLQA
+487 AAPALIDMGLTAIQA

-528 ISGAKPMEV
+528 ISGSKPMEV

-566 ALDIVVTIIT
+566 AGDIIVTIIT
-576 ALLGAT
+576 ALIGAT
-582 MLAYGLQRYAGC
+582 MLSYGLQRYAGC
-594 FSISIGIIPA
+594 FSLPLGIIPA
-604 VALIAA
+604 CILIAS

-618 IKTDLLGVAVA
+618 TVTDLIGIAGA
-629 CVVMVPLF
+629 CVVLIPLF
-637 FKKRRVASASNNQV
+637 LKKRHMQKKAM
-651 E
+651 

>member
-1 MKFNNPFKAKERKI
+1 MKIKELFQKK
-15 EDLEVEEGG
+15 EKTVDDLELEEGG

-29 LTGFWKKYVYILGI
+29 LTGFWKKYVYVLGI

-57 ISYWV
+57 ISYWR
-62 LYLMHILFGMLLVF
+62 LYLIHILFGMLLVY
-76 AIYKPAKKFKD
+76 AIYKPGKKFKD
-87 SVPWYDVILMLLG
+87 TVPWYDVLLMLAG
-100 IAAVI
+100 IGTVI
-105 YCIVSERGMSYRMG
+105 YCITAERGMAYRMG
-119 SNPTM
+119 SNPTTA
-124 YDLIAIGII
+124 DLIAISII
-133 LILLLEGTRRIY
+133 LLLLLEGTRRIY
-145 GAILPVIAIIFLLY
+145 GMILPTVAIVFLLY
-159 CYFGKFFSGG
+159 CHFGQYFSGG
-169 LGHIGYSWKK
+169 LGHSGYSWKK

-187 EAVFGSPI
+187 EAVFGSPM

-217 GQFFIDLAMSI
+217 GPFFIDLAMSL

-234 GPAKVAVISSALFGT
+234 GPAKVAVISSAFFGT
-249 VSGNSVANVASTGAF
+249 VSGNSVANVVSTGAF

-270 SVGYKSKFAGAVEAT
+270 SVGYKPKFAAAVEAT

-299 AAFIMAELLGVPY
+299 AAFIMAELIGAPY
-312 SEIMLAAI
+312 SEIMLASI

-330 LLMVDIEAAKND
+330 FLMVDIEAAKNN
-342 LKGVDKEKLPKRSY
+342 LTGVAKEELPKRKY
-356 VLKNMYMLAPLV
+356 VLQNLYMLLPLV
-368 VLTVVLTVLNQSPIR
+368 VLTIVMTVLNQSAIR
-383 AASWGILACVVI
+383 AASWGILSCIIVYI
-395 FVIKNKKLNFKMILD
+395 IKNRKFSFKEIMD
-410 AMADGAKAACGMI
+410 AMADGAKSACGMI

-449 VEIAGGNLLI
+449 VEVANGHLLV
-459 ALILTML
+459 ALILTMI
-466 ASLVLGMGLPTS
+466 ASLILGMGLPTS

-487 AAPALIDMGLMPLQA
+487 AAPALIDMGLTAIQA

-528 ISGAKPMEV
+528 ISGSKPMEV

-566 ALDIVVTIIT
+566 AGDIIVTIIT
-576 ALLGAT
+576 ALIGAT
-582 MLAYGLQRYAGC
+582 MLSYGLQRYAGC
-594 FSISIGIIPA
+594 FSLPLGIIPA
-604 VALIAA
+604 CILIAS

-618 IKTDLLGVAVA
+618 AVTDLIGIAGA
-629 CVVMVPLF
+629 CVVLIPLF
-637 FKKRRVASASNNQV
+637 LKKRHMQKKAM
-651 E
+651 

>member
-1 MKFNNPFKAKERKI
+1 MKIKELFQKK
-15 EDLEVEEGG
+15 EKTVDDLELEEGG

-29 LTGFWKKYVYILGI
+29 LTGFWKKYVYVLGI

-57 ISYWV
+57 ISYWR
-62 LYLMHILFGMLLVF
+62 LYLMHILFGMLLVY
-76 AIYKPAKKFKD
+76 AIYKPGKKFKD
-87 SVPWYDVILMLLG
+87 TVPWYDVLLMLAG
-100 IAAVI
+100 IGTVI
-105 YCIVSERGMSYRMG
+105 YCITAERGMAYRMG
-119 SNPTM
+119 SNPTTA
-124 YDLIAIGII
+124 DLIAISII
-133 LILLLEGTRRIY
+133 LLLLLEGTRRIY
-145 GAILPVIAIIFLLY
+145 GMILPTVAIVFLLY
-159 CYFGKFFSGG
+159 CHFGQYFSGG
-169 LGHIGYSWKK
+169 LGHSGYSWKK

-187 EAVFGSPI
+187 EAVFGSPM

-217 GQFFIDLAMSI
+217 GPFFIDLAMSL

-249 VSGNSVANVASTGAF
+249 VSGNSVANVVSTGAF
-264 TIPLMK
+264 TIPLMR
-270 SVGYKSKFAGAVEAT
+270 SVGYKPKFAAAVEAT

-299 AAFIMAELLGVPY
+299 AAFIMAELIGAPY
-312 SEIMLAAI
+312 SEIMLASI

-330 LLMVDIEAAKND
+330 FLMVDIEAAKNN
-342 LKGVDKEKLPKRSY
+342 LTGVAKEELPKRKY
-356 VLKNMYMLAPLV
+356 VLQNLYMLLPLV
-368 VLTVVLTVLNQSPIR
+368 VLTLVMTVLNQSAIR
-383 AASWGILACVVI
+383 AASWGILSCIIVYI
-395 FVIKNKKLNFKMILD
+395 IKNRKFSLKEILD
-410 AMADGAKAACGMI
+410 AMADGAKSACGMI

-449 VEIAGGNLLI
+449 VEVANGHLLV
-459 ALILTML
+459 ALILTMI
-466 ASLVLGMGLPTS
+466 ASLILGMGLPTS

-487 AAPALIDMGLMPLQA
+487 AAPALIDMGLTAIQA

-528 ISGAKPMEV
+528 ISGSKPMEV

-566 ALDIVVTIIT
+566 AGDIIVTIIT
-576 ALLGAT
+576 ALIGAT
-582 MLAYGLQRYAGC
+582 MLSYGLQRYAGC
-594 FSISIGIIPA
+594 FSLPLGIIPA
-604 VALIAA
+604 CILIAS

-618 IKTDLLGVAVA
+618 TVTDLIGIAGA
-629 CVVMVPLF
+629 CVVLIPLF
-637 FKKRRVASASNNQV
+637 LKKRHMQKKAM
-651 E
+651 

>member
-1 MKFNNPFKAKERKI
+1 MKIKELFQKK
-15 EDLEVEEGG
+15 EKTVDDLELEEGG

-29 LTGFWKKYVYILGI
+29 LTGFWKKYVYVLGI

-57 ISYWV
+57 ISYWR
-62 LYLMHILFGMLLVF
+62 LYLMHILFGMLLVY
-76 AIYKPAKKFKD
+76 AIYKPGKKFKD
-87 SVPWYDVILMLLG
+87 TVPWYDVLLMLAG
-100 IAAVI
+100 IGTVI
-105 YCIVSERGMSYRMG
+105 YCITAERGMAYRMG
-119 SNPTM
+119 SNPTTA
-124 YDLIAIGII
+124 DLIAISII
-133 LILLLEGTRRIY
+133 LLLLLEGTRRIY
-145 GAILPVIAIIFLLY
+145 GMILPTVAIVFLLY
-159 CYFGKFFSGG
+159 CHFGQYFSGG
-169 LGHIGYSWKK
+169 LGHSGYSWKK

-187 EAVFGSPI
+187 EAVFGSPM

-217 GQFFIDLAMSI
+217 GPFFIDLAMSL

-249 VSGNSVANVASTGAF
+249 VSGNSVANVVSTGAF

-270 SVGYKSKFAGAVEAT
+270 SVGYKPKFAAAVEAT

-299 AAFIMAELLGVPY
+299 AAFIMAELIGAPY

-330 LLMVDIEAAKND
+330 FLMVDIEAAKNN
-342 LKGVDKEKLPKRSY
+342 LTGVAKEELPKRKY
-356 VLKNMYMLAPLV
+356 VLQNLYMLLPLV
-368 VLTVVLTVLNQSPIR
+368 VLTIVMTVLNQSAIR
-383 AASWGILACVVI
+383 AASWGILSCIIVYI
-395 FVIKNKKLNFKMILD
+395 IKNRKFSLKEILD
-410 AMADGAKAACGMI
+410 AMADGAKSACGMI

-449 VEIAGGNLLI
+449 VEVANGHLLV
-459 ALILTML
+459 ALILTMI
-466 ASLVLGMGLPTS
+466 ASLILGMGLPTS

-487 AAPALIDMGLMPLQA
+487 AAPALIDMGLTAIQA

-528 ISGAKPMEV
+528 ISGSKPMEV

-566 ALDIVVTIIT
+566 AGDIIVTIIT
-576 ALLGAT
+576 ALIGAT
-582 MLAYGLQRYAGC
+582 MLSYGLQRYAGC
-594 FSISIGIIPA
+594 FSLPLGIIPA
-604 VALIAA
+604 CILIAS

-618 IKTDLLGVAVA
+618 TVTDLIGIAGA
-629 CVVMVPLF
+629 CVVLIPLF
-637 FKKRRVASASNNQV
+637 LKKRHMQKKAM
-651 E
+651 

>member
-1 MKFNNPFKAKERKI
+1 MKIKEMFQKK
-15 EDLEVEEGG
+15 EKTVDDLELEEGG

-29 LTGFWKKYVYILGI
+29 LTGFWKKYVYVLGI

-57 ISYWV
+57 ISYWR
-62 LYLMHILFGMLLVF
+62 LYLMHILFGMLLVY
-76 AIYKPAKKFKD
+76 AIYKPGKKFKD
-87 SVPWYDVILMLLG
+87 TVPWYDVLLMLAG
-100 IAAVI
+100 IGTVI
-105 YCIVSERGMSYRMG
+105 YCITAERGMAYRMG
-119 SNPTM
+119 SNPTTA
-124 YDLIAIGII
+124 DLIAISII
-133 LILLLEGTRRIY
+133 LLLLLEGTRRIY
-145 GAILPVIAIIFLLY
+145 GMILPTVAIVFLLY
-159 CYFGKFFSGG
+159 CHFGQYFSGG
-169 LGHIGYSWKK
+169 LGHSGYSWKK

-187 EAVFGSPI
+187 EAVFGSPM

-217 GQFFIDLAMSI
+217 GPFFIDLAMSL

-249 VSGNSVANVASTGAF
+249 VSGNSVANVVSTGAF

-270 SVGYKSKFAGAVEAT
+270 SVGYKPKFAAAVEAT

-299 AAFIMAELLGVPY
+299 AAFIMAELIGAPY
-312 SEIMLAAI
+312 SEIMLASI

-330 LLMVDIEAAKND
+330 FLMVDIEAAKNN
-342 LKGVDKEKLPKRSY
+342 LTGVAKEELPKRKY
-356 VLKNMYMLAPLV
+356 VLQNLYMLLPLV
-368 VLTVVLTVLNQSPIR
+368 VLTIVMTVLNQSAIR
-383 AASWGILACVVI
+383 AASWGILSCIIVYI
-395 FVIKNKKLNFKMILD
+395 IKNRKFSFKEILD
-410 AMADGAKAACGMI
+410 AMADGAKSACGMI

-449 VEIAGGNLLI
+449 VEVANGHLLV
-459 ALILTML
+459 ALILTMI
-466 ASLVLGMGLPTS
+466 ASLILGMGLPTS

-487 AAPALIDMGLMPLQA
+487 AAPALIDMGLTAIQA

-528 ISGAKPMEV
+528 ISGSKPMEV

-566 ALDIVVTIIT
+566 AGDIIVTIIT
-576 ALLGAT
+576 ALIGAT
-582 MLAYGLQRYAGC
+582 MLSYGLQRYAGC
-594 FSISIGIIPA
+594 FSLPLGIIPA
-604 VALIAA
+604 CILIAS

-618 IKTDLLGVAVA
+618 TVTDLIGIAGA
-629 CVVMVPLF
+629 CVVLVPLF
-637 FKKRRVASASNNQV
+637 LKKRHMKKQAS
-651 E
+651 

>member
-1 MKFNNPFKAKERKI
+1 MKIKELFQKK
-15 EDLEVEEGG
+15 EKTVDDLELEEGG

-29 LTGFWKKYVYILGI
+29 LTGFWKKYVYVLGI

-57 ISYWV
+57 ISYWR
-62 LYLMHILFGMLLVF
+62 LYLMHILFGMLLVY
-76 AIYKPAKKFKD
+76 AIYKPGKKFKD
-87 SVPWYDVILMLLG
+87 TVPWYDVLLMRAG
-100 IAAVI
+100 IGTVI
-105 YCIVSERGMSYRMG
+105 SCITAERGMAYRMG
-119 SNPTM
+119 SNPTTA
-124 YDLIAIGII
+124 DLIAISII
-133 LILLLEGTRRIY
+133 LLLLLEGTRRIY
-145 GAILPVIAIIFLLY
+145 GMILPTVAIVFLLY
-159 CYFGKFFSGG
+159 CHFGQYFSGG
-169 LGHIGYSWKK
+169 LGHSGYSWKK

-187 EAVFGSPI
+187 EAVFGSPM

-217 GQFFIDLAMSI
+217 GPFFIDLAMSL

-249 VSGNSVANVASTGAF
+249 VSGNSVANVVSTGAF

-270 SVGYKSKFAGAVEAT
+270 SVGYKPKFAAAVEAT

-299 AAFIMAELLGVPY
+299 AAFIMAELIGAPY
-312 SEIMLAAI
+312 SEIMLASI

-330 LLMVDIEAAKND
+330 FLMVDIEAAKNN
-342 LKGVDKEKLPKRSY
+342 LTGVAKEELPKRKY
-356 VLKNMYMLAPLV
+356 VLQNLYMLLPLV
-368 VLTVVLTVLNQSPIR
+368 VLTIVMTVLNQSAIR
-383 AASWGILACVVI
+383 AASWGILSCIIVYI
-395 FVIKNKKLNFKMILD
+395 IKNRKFSLKEILD
-410 AMADGAKAACGMI
+410 AMADGAKSACGMI

-449 VEIAGGNLLI
+449 VEVANGHRLV
-459 ALILTML
+459 ALILTMI
-466 ASLVLGMGLPTS
+466 ASLILGMGLPTS

-487 AAPALIDMGLMPLQA
+487 AAPALIDMGLTAIQA

-528 ISGAKPMEV
+528 ISGSKPMEV

-566 ALDIVVTIIT
+566 AGDIIVTIIT
-576 ALLGAT
+576 ALIGAT
-582 MLAYGLQRYAGC
+582 MLSYGLQRYAGC
-594 FSISIGIIPA
+594 FSLPLGIIPA
-604 VALIAA
+604 CILIAS

-618 IKTDLLGVAVA
+618 TVTDLIGIAGA
-629 CVVMVPLF
+629 CVVLIPLF
-637 FKKRRVASASNNQV
+637 LKKRHMQKKAM
-651 E
+651 